1 MSVFGFSTESS
12 TGDFTPIVKYDA
24 RAGLLFRMD
33 RVQATDGSFTSEPVE
48 ITDIFK
54 ALADFENIEVG
65 WIDFSTGTAPSFVL
79 VPRGKMLPE
88 RPSANHKQGIRFLLK
103 LARECGGDKPIREIA
118 GTSKAFL
125 SAAEKVVAQYD
136 AEKAAHPGQ
145 LPVIMFDGKAVPVKT
160 GTGAKSSTN
169 YHPKFKIVGWAPR
182 GDLVPQSRGLASD
195 GRQVQ
200 ATHVAQPQATN
211 GAAPA
216 TGAQRASAPA
226 QQPNLAADFA
236 SDFG

>member
-33 RVQATDGSFTSEPVE
+33 RVQASDGSFTSEPVE
-48 ITDIFK
+48 ITDSFK

-65 WIDFSTGTAPSFVL
+65 WIDFSTGSAPSFVL

-103 LARECGGDKPIREIA
+103 LAASCGGDKPIREIA

-136 AEKAAHPGQ
+136 AEKAANPGK

-182 GDLVPQSRGLASD
+182 GDLVPQPRGTTS
-195 GRQVQ
+195 Q
-200 ATHVAQPQATN
+200 AATTANVGMTSPATN

-216 TGAQRASAPA
+216 TGAQRAPAPA
-226 QQPNLAADFA
+226 QQNHAADFA

>member
-1 MSVFGFSTESS
+1 MSVFGFSTETSS
-12 TGDFTPIVKYDA
+12 GDFTPIVKYDA

-33 RVQATDGSFTSEPVE
+33 RIQASDGSFSSEPVE

-65 WIDFSTGTAPSFVL
+65 WIDFSTGSAPSFVL

-118 GTSKAFL
+118 SVARVFL
-125 SAAEKVVAQYD
+125 AGLEAIYNQYL
-136 AEKAAHPGQ
+136 AEKAKHPGL
-145 LPVIMFDGKAVPVKT
+145 LPVLTLEKTTPVTT
-160 GTGAKSSTN
+160 GSGQKSSTN
-169 YHPKFKIVGWAPR
+169 YQPTFRIAGWAPR
-182 GDLVPQSRGLASD
+182 GDL
-195 GRQVQ
+195 
-200 ATHVAQPQATN
+200 QPQPRGQAAPAQASFATGN

-216 TGAQRASAPA
+216 TGGQRAAPPPQQQQAQHTVSA
-226 QQPNLAADFA
+226 D
-236 SDFG
+236 DFG

>member
-1 MSVFGFSTESS
+1 MSVFGFSTETSS
-12 TGDFTPIVKYDA
+12 GDFTPIVKYDA

-33 RVQATDGSFTSEPVE
+33 RIQASDGSFSSEPVE

-65 WIDFSTGTAPSFVL
+65 WIDFSTGSAPSFVL

-160 GTGAKSSTN
+160 GTGNKSSTN

-182 GDLVPQSRGLASD
+182 GDLVPQPRGTTANVTPANVTS
-195 GRQVQ
+195 G
-200 ATHVAQPQATN
+200 N

-216 TGAQRASAPA
+216 TGAQRAAP
-226 QQPNLAADFA
+226 PNLAAAATRQNVPDDFS